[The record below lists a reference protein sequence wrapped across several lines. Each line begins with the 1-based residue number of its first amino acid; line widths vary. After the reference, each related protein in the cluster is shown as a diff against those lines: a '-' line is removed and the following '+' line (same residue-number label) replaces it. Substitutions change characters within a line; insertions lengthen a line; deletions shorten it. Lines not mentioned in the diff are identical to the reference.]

1 MATNV
6 ERVAGSASMS
16 DNPYKPPLEAP
27 RKTANR
33 RVEWTRRLAWGG
45 LLLMAVVWAAS
56 DVRSN
61 QRLTNDAI
69 SVLLAYGLLT
79 AAALARGWGVTVPIA
94 LFSVIACQAM
104 ASPFTNVTKVAVALF
119 SALVGGLAGQAIER
133 WMKKASDE

>member
-1 MATNV
+1 
-6 ERVAGSASMS
+6 MS

-27 RKTANR
+27 RNTANR

-79 AAALARGWGVTVPIA
+79 AAALARG
-94 LFSVIACQAM
+94 
-104 ASPFTNVTKVAVALF
+104 
-119 SALVGGLAGQAIER
+119 
-133 WMKKASDE
+133 